1 MSPDDTRKRL
11 EKRHAAGND
20 TAKFVE
26 AMEVYILNEFPFEI
40 ELNFQTIEK
49 IIDIKEDTV
58 EPQLVQ
64 VRVNGEM
71 TREEIVEEILKRVDT
86 AMDEKPK
93 YKIRKLKT
101 DCKYCCM

>member
-1 MSPDDTRKRL
+1 MSPEDKRKRL

-26 AMEVYILNEFPFEI
+26 AMEVYIQWI
-40 ELNFQTIEK
+40 SIWHSQIAFQTIEK

-71 TREEIVEEILKRVDT
+71 TREEIVEEILKRVD
-86 AMDEKPK
+86 AAKDEKPK

>member
-1 MSPDDTRKRL
+1 MSPDDKRKRL

>member
-1 MSPDDTRKRL
+1 MLP
-11 EKRHAAGND
+11 E
-20 TAKFVE
+20 
-26 AMEVYILNEFPFEI
+26 MILLNLLRQWRYVFNEFPFEI

-71 TREEIVEEILKRVDT
+71 TREEIVEEILKRVDAT
-86 AMDEKPK
+86 KDEKPK
-93 YKIRKLKT
+93 YNIRKLKT